1 MRTAAKKTL
10 SLALAMLLAFGTL
23 PQTVLA
29 VSESEGGTITAFEPL
44 EDSVANQT
52 VFLGTT
58 FENLNLPD
66 TLTAAVEVET
76 SAEQTDSDS
85 GSVQDSGTPAQ
96 DNPVDTNTDLQDGD
110 TTGEDSVSG
119 NNSSGSAADEQQNS
133 TPSDAQP
140 SDDGASLRV
149 QSVTGSA
156 ITLGSSGA
164 DDTVGTQKTVSVPV
178 LEWESEPAYD
188 PESTGPYVFTPV
200 FDEAWSLSEDVELPT
215 ITVEVEASSVSP
227 VFRSMLASSG
237 STGVNLGISPA
248 LVDQNEN
255 PQPSDSGS
263 PPVSP
268 TLSESTTVWYG
279 GYEWVVIGWD
289 GEGVAPEGGMAT
301 LLFADANTT
310 KPDNSQFHGSSNQYA
325 GSTLQTAMNTTFY
338 NTLPEKEQGAIEP
351 RSLSGNSGNFSYN
364 TYGSGDIDVSS
375 FNSAANDAGKVDD
388 KYIQRYQLAA
398 NNTFDWYAYDNMRKN
413 GTVSSGESTAYT
425 GTYNP
430 DNVAGTD
437 TEEKFWPLSVTEA
450 SLLDGS
456 IRAYSSHWWLRSP
469 GSSDDY
475 AAVVLD
481 LGGVHASGDGVADYF
496 AVRPAFH
503 LNLSSVLF
511 ASDVSGASAKSAAT
525 VGSGL
530 IGASAPGSNLKFTM
544 LDDDTDNLNL
554 TVTDTDTITAAPGG
568 TVNIPYTSAVTGA
581 VTGTDKYVSAV
592 LTDTDDKVLY
602 YGKLVDLGTD
612 GENGTATFTVPDDL
626 AAGSYKIKLFNEE
639 CNGDNETDFASE
651 PVEIALTVTSGNDN
665 FAVGTWTGE
674 NGHRYVEFGGM
685 IWRVLE
691 VTESDTDNPGKKTA
705 LLLAEESVGSR
716 QFHTTWNSGD
726 NDWNTSDIKAWLNNE
741 ICSKNSNDYTS
752 NGFMSRFSDDE
763 KGSIVTANYTYGG
776 SYTGSETLGS
786 SKVFLLS
793 VDEANE
799 AAYFAD
805 NADRKLGSGSLWW
818 LRSPGSNDYS
828 AAVVVSFGHVHADGI
843 IVLGNDAVRPA
854 LKINLASSIFTS
866 TNPLVQAEITVTSGD
881 SPVEGA
887 SISFTG
893 ASAPDDAILSGGEGK
908 ATAYL
913 EPGKTYTMTVSKTG
927 YNPYT
932 ATIEITQADQAIPVN
947 LTPSDTTPPTV
958 ESITPVNG
966 ATDVGIRGELEITFN
981 EAMDTAGGS
990 VTLTGG
996 TVNAPGSWSNDNKV
1010 YTIGYSGL
1018 AYSTEYTVN
1027 ISGFKDAA
1035 GNVMAADSSNS
1046 FTTKAQPAGPDVS
1059 PQTLNLD
1066 LNGNPTGTLDI
1077 SLGQSGNRAA
1087 QADIAVDSGSE
1098 SDISVNLATLTSDG
1112 TVTVTGLQ
1120 TVSGA
1125 GITVTF
1131 SGGDLASPTDIP
1143 ITVNITDSTPP
1154 PATAHTITVLT
1165 GGNGTAAA
1173 NKTTATQGETVTL
1186 TATPASGSYYFAR
1199 WEVVSGG
1206 AILSGNSFVMPDNDV
1221 TIKAYFSRYSSGGS
1235 SDSSDSNRDTTVIIP
1250 PVIQPDWPTIGSVS
1264 GKVAGTNTQRTF
1276 TVTDSLV
1283 KAALEKAQAE
1293 AKKQNRTTYG
1303 VGAQIALDA
1312 PATAGLTLTLE
1323 RAALNRLVSKKAK
1336 QFEITGMPISLTFD
1350 AQALSELQK
1359 QGTGNVTITVKP
1371 ATVTGVRN
1379 AYDITLTTVKDGKTV
1394 GITSLGNGSATIS
1407 IPSTPEKNEAAGY
1420 LYAVYVNGNGKLN
1433 RIADSAYDT
1442 NSGSV
1447 IFSTNHFSVYG
1458 VGYTAPSAKFT
1469 DIGSHWAKE
1478 SIDYVVSRG
1487 LLSGTSDITFAPDT
1501 AMTRGMLVTALGR
1514 LANVDT
1520 KAYTT
1525 NSFTDVKAD
1534 STFHPYIEWAYK
1546 KGIIQG
1552 IGNSQFAPDRAVTRQ
1567 EIAIIFAN
1575 YAKATGY
1582 TLPITREATT
1592 YADASSIGSTYK
1604 TAVTAM
1610 QQAGI
1615 MMGGSGNRFNPKSS
1629 ATRAEVS
1636 AMLHRCI
1643 KLTIDPATAQG
1654 WAKNDAGQYLYYKN
1668 SKALTGTQTIDGV
1681 KYFFNTDGS
1690 LKTGW
1695 IKDDAGNW
1703 HFYSGNILLVGW
1715 WNIGATGSTKTYYFD
1730 TYGNMLSGKWVEIDG
1745 KWYYFNSDGS
1755 LARSTTVDGHEVD
1768 ENGVRKTK

>member
-1 MRTAAKKTL
+1 MNKAINKPGKRLL
-10 SLALAMLLAFGTL
+10 SLALAVLLALGTL
-23 PQTVLA
+23 PQTVFA
-29 VSESEGGTITAFEPL
+29 VGESEGGTIIAFEPL
-44 EDSVANQT
+44 EDSVKNQA
-52 VFLGTT
+52 VPLGTSL
-58 FENLNLPD
+58 ENLNLPAS
-66 TLTAAVEVET
+66 LTATVEVET
-76 SAEQTDSDS
+76 SAEQADSDS

-96 DNPVDTNTDLQDGD
+96 DNPVDTNTDLQDD
-110 TTGEDSVSG
+110 STTGENSVSG
-119 NNSSGSAADEQQNS
+119 NNAPGSDADEQQNG

-164 DDTVGTQKTVSVPV
+164 DDTDGTQKTVSVPV
-178 LEWESEPAYD
+178 LEWISEPAYD
-188 PESTGPYVFTPV
+188 SESTGTYVFTPV
-200 FDEAWSLSEDVELPT
+200 LDEAWSLAEDVELPT
-215 ITVEVEASSVSP
+215 ITVEVKVEASS
-227 VFRSMLASSG
+227 VFRSMLARSG
-237 STGVNLGISPA
+237 STRVNLGISPA
-248 LVDQNEN
+248 LAAQLND
-255 PQPSDSGS
+255 PQPDDPATAES
-263 PPVSP
+263 SP

-338 NTLPEKEQGAIEP
+338 NTLPEKEKGAIEP
-351 RSLSGNSGNFSYN
+351 RSLSGDSGLYVYN
-364 TYGSGDIDVSS
+364 IGSGGAVATTD
-375 FNSAANDAGKVDD
+375 FNAAAGTLSNTQ
-388 KYIQRYQLAA
+388 YITGWGIFSG
-398 NNTFDWYAYDNMRKN
+398 TFDWYAYHDLRTLNN
-413 GTVSSGESTAYT
+413 GYIGSEQYT

-430 DNVAGTD
+430 DNVVGSE
-437 TEEKFWPLSVTEA
+437 TEEKLWPLSVAEA

-456 IRAYSSHWWLRSP
+456 IRKYSGPWWLRSP
-469 GSSDDY
+469 GDYVSY
-475 AAVVLD
+475 AAVV
-481 LGGVHASGDGVADYF
+481 SDYGYVDAYGF
-496 AVRPAFH
+496 DVGNTWGVRPAFH
-503 LNLSSVLF
+503 LNLASALF

-530 IGASAPGSNLKFTM
+530 IGASAPGTNLKFTM
-544 LDDDTDNLNL
+544 LNTNTSNLNL
-554 TVTDTDTITAAPGG
+554 TVIDTDAITAAPGG
-568 TVNIPYTSAVTGA
+568 TVSIPYTGA

-592 LTDTDDKVLY
+592 LTDGDTDEVLY

-612 GENGTATFTVPDDL
+612 GENGTATFTVPDVL

-639 CNGDNETDFASE
+639 ANGDNETDFASV
-651 PVEIALTVTSGNDN
+651 PVEINLTVTSGGNDN
-665 FAVGTWTGE
+665 FPEGTWTGE
-674 NGHRYVEFGGM
+674 NGHRYMEFGDM
-685 IWRVLE
+685 VWRILE
-691 VTESDTDNPGKKTA
+691 VKENDAEAAGCTTA

-741 ICSKNSNDYTS
+741 ICTKNSNDYTS

-776 SYTGSETLGS
+776 NYTGSGTTGS

-793 VDEANE
+793 VNE
-799 AAYFAD
+799 ASKSDYFAGD
-805 NADRKLGSGSLWW
+805 ADRAIGSNWW
-818 LRSPGSNDYS
+818 LRSPGLNLYN
-828 AAVVVSFGHVHADGI
+828 AAVVLDNGY
-843 IVLGNDAVRPA
+843 VLASGDYVDNSWAVRPA
-854 LKINLASSIFTS
+854 LKINLASDIFTS
-866 TNPLVQAEITVTSGD
+866 KNPLVQAEITVTSGG
-881 SPVEGA
+881 SLVEGA
-887 SISFTG
+887 SISFSG
-893 ASAPDDAILSGGEGK
+893 ASAPDGAILSGDEGK

-913 EPGKTYTMTVSKTG
+913 ERDESYTMTVSKTG
-927 YNPYT
+927 YEPYEDEIT
-932 ATIEITQADQAIPVN
+932 ITQANQAISVN

-958 ESITPVNG
+958 ESITPANG
-966 ATDVGIRGELEITFN
+966 AENVNISGELEITFS
-981 EAMDTAGGS
+981 EAMNTS
-990 VTLTGG
+990 VG
-996 TVNAPGSWSNDNKV
+996 TVSLDNSIGTLSGTWNIPTN
-1010 YTIGYSGL
+1010 TIFTVPYSGL
-1018 AYSTEYTVN
+1018 AYSTQYTVN
-1027 ISGFKDAA
+1027 ISGFQDAA
-1035 GNVMAADSSNS
+1035 GNTIDPNPATYS

-1066 LNGNPTGTLDI
+1066 LNGNPTGTLTI

-1131 SGGDLASPTDIP
+1131 SGEDLASPTDIP
-1143 ITVNITDSTPP
+1143 VTVNVTDSTPP
-1154 PATAHTITVLT
+1154 PATAHAITVLT

-1173 NKTTATQGETVTL
+1173 NKTTAAQGETVTL
-1186 TATPASGSYYFAR
+1186 TATPASGSYYFSR

-1206 AILSGNSFVMPDNDV
+1206 AIFSGNSFVMPDNEV

-1235 SDSSDSNRDTTVIIP
+1235 SDSSDSNRGTTVIIP

-1264 GKVAGTNTQRTF
+1264 GKVEGTNTQRTF

-1323 RAALNRLVSKKAK
+1323 RAALNRLVNTGAK
-1336 QFEITGMPISLTFD
+1336 SFEITGAPISLTFD

-1371 ATVTGVRN
+1371 VTVKNVRN

-1394 GITSLGNGSATIS
+1394 SITSLGTGSATLS
-1407 IPSTPEKNEAAGY
+1407 IPSTPGKNEAAGY
-1420 LYAVYVNGNGKLN
+1420 LYAVYVDGAGKIN
-1433 RIADSAYDT
+1433 RIADSTYDA

-1458 VGYTAPSAKFT
+1458 VGYTAPSAKFS

-1478 SIDYVVSRG
+1478 SIDYVVGRG
-1487 LLSGTSDITFAPDT
+1487 LLSGTSKTTFAPNS

-1534 STFHPYIEWAYK
+1534 STFRPYIEWAYK

-1552 IGNSQFAPDRAVTRQ
+1552 IGNQQFAPDQAITRE
-1567 EIAIIFAN
+1567 EIAVIFAN

-1582 TLPITREATT
+1582 KLPITREATT
-1592 YADASSIGSTYK
+1592 YADAASIGSAYK
-1604 TAVTAM
+1604 TAVTSM

-1615 MMGGSGNRFNPKSS
+1615 MMGGTGNKFNPKSS

-1636 AMLHRCI
+1636 SMLHRYI
-1643 KLTIDPATAQG
+1643 KLTIDPDTAQG
-1654 WAKNDAGQYLYYKN
+1654 WAKNDDGQFLYYKGG
-1668 SKALTGTQTIDGV
+1668 KPVAKTQNIDGV
-1681 KYFFNTDGS
+1681 KYYFNDNGT

-1695 IKDDAGNW
+1695 VKDDAGNW
-1703 HFYSGNILLVGW
+1703 HFYSGNTMLVGFW
-1715 WNIGATGSTKTYYFD
+1715 DLGANGESKRYYFTKD
-1730 TYGNMLSGKWVEIDG
+1730 GTMIAGKWLEIDG
-1745 KWYYFNSDGS
+1745 KWYYFNADGS
-1755 LARSTTVDGHEVD
+1755 LAKSTKIDGYEVD
-1768 ENGVRKTK
+1768 KNGVRKTK

>member
-10 SLALAMLLAFGTL
+10 SLALVILLALGTL
-23 PQTVLA
+23 PQTVFA
-29 VSESEGGTITAFEPL
+29 VGESEGGTITAFAPL
-44 EDSVANQT
+44 EDSVANRT
-52 VFLGTT
+52 VYLGTT
-58 FENLNLPD
+58 LKNLNLPA
-66 TLTAAVEVET
+66 TLTATVEVET
-76 SAEQTDSDS
+76 SAEQADSDS

-96 DNPVDTNTDLQDGD
+96 ENTGNTNLQDGD

-119 NNSSGSAADEQQNS
+119 NNAPGSAADEQQNG

-140 SDDGASLRV
+140 SDDDELFQIQTA
-149 QSVTGSA
+149 TGSA
-156 ITLGSSGA
+156 ITLGKSGA
-164 DDTVGTQKTVSVPV
+164 DDTGGTQKTASVAV
-178 LEWESEPAYD
+178 LEWASEPKYD
-188 PESTGPYVFTPV
+188 PESTGTYVFTPV
-200 FDEAWSLSEDVELPT
+200 LENGYILAEDVELPT
-215 ITVEVEASSVSP
+215 ITVEVKVEASP

-248 LVDQNEN
+248 LVEQAEN

-263 PPVSP
+263 PPESP
-268 TLSESTTVWYG
+268 SLDVSTTVWYG
-279 GYEWVVIGWD
+279 GYQWVVIGWN
-289 GEGVAPEGGMAT
+289 GKGVAPEGGMAT
-301 LLFADANTT
+301 LLLHKDSPN
-310 KPDNSQFHGSSNQYA
+310 KPTDTAFHASSNQYA
-325 GSTLQTAMNTTFY
+325 DSTLRTEMNTTFY
-338 NTLPEKEQGAIEP
+338 NTITDEREQNAIEP
-351 RSLSGNSGNFSYN
+351 RSLTGGSGNFS
-364 TYGSGDIDVSS
+364 
-375 FNSAANDAGKVDD
+375 FNSYDPINTTNFTSAAGSVNADT
-388 KYIQRYQLAA
+388 YINGYYVPYT
-398 NNTFDWYAYDNMRKN
+398 NTFDWYAYHALRTAVSGYIG
-413 GTVSSGESTAYT
+413 GTQYT
-425 GTYNP
+425 GTYHP
-430 DNVAGTD
+430 DNVAGD
-437 TEEKFWPLSVTEA
+437 DNALSAEYLWPLSVAEA
-450 SLLDGS
+450 SLLDPS
-456 IRAYSSHWWLRSP
+456 IRTYIAYWWLRSP
-469 GSSDDY
+469 GIYDDG
-475 AAVVLD
+475 AAVVD
-481 LGGVHASGDGVADYF
+481 NGGYVNVGGDVVDIDD

-503 LNLSSVLF
+503 LNLASALF
-511 ASDVSGASAKSAAT
+511 ASAAEGGKSDVD
-525 VGSGL
+525 VGDGL

-544 LDDDTDNLNL
+544 LDNNTSNLSLSASNSA
-554 TVTDTDTITAAPGG
+554 ITAAPGG
-568 TVNIPYTSAVTGA
+568 TVNIPYTDAK
-581 VTGTDKYVSAV
+581 TGTNKYVSAV
-592 LTDTDDKVLY
+592 LTDGDEVLY

-612 GENGTATFTVPDDL
+612 GENGTASFDVPDNIVP
-626 AAGSYKIKLFNEE
+626 GSYTLKLFNEQ
-639 CNGDNETDFASE
+639 CNGDYETDFASE

-818 LRSPGSNDYS
+818 LRSPGFDVYY
-828 AAVVVSFGHVHADGI
+828 AAVVLNFGYVHAIGY
-843 IVLGNDAVRPA
+843 IVDSSIAVRPA

-866 TNPLVQAEITVTSGD
+866 KKPLVQAEITVESGD

-913 EPGKTYTMTVSKTG
+913 EPGKTYTMTVSKSG
-927 YNPYT
+927 YDLYT

-958 ESITPVNG
+958 ESITPAND
-966 ATDVGIRGELEITFN
+966 ATGVERSGNIVITFS
-981 EAMDTAGGS
+981 EPMKTS
-990 VTLTGG
+990 EG
-996 TVNAPGSWSNDNKV
+996 TVSLDNSIGTLSGTWNIPTN
-1010 YTIGYSGL
+1010 TIFTVPYSGL
-1018 AYSTEYTVN
+1018 AYSTQYTVN
-1027 ISGFKDAA
+1027 ISGFEDAA
-1035 GNVMAADSSNS
+1035 GNTIDPNPATYS

-1066 LNGNPTGTLDI
+1066 LNGNPTGILTI
-1077 SLGQSGNRAA
+1077 SLGQSGNRAG
-1087 QADIAVDSGSE
+1087 QADIAVHSGSE
-1098 SDISVNLATLTSDG
+1098 SGISVNLATLTSDG

-1143 ITVNITDSTPP
+1143 VIVNVTDSTPP
-1154 PATAHTITVLT
+1154 SATAHAITVLT

-1173 NKTTATQGETVTL
+1173 NKTTAAQGETVTL
-1186 TATPASGSYYFAR
+1186 TAMPASGSYYFSR
-1199 WEVVSGG
+1199 WKVVSGG

-1293 AKKQNRTTYG
+1293 AKKQGRTAYG

-1323 RAALNRLVSKKAK
+1323 RAALNRLVSEKVK
-1336 QFEITGMPISLTFD
+1336 QFELTGAPISLTFD
-1350 AQALSELQK
+1350 AQSLSEIQK
-1359 QGTGNVTITVKP
+1359 QSTGNVTITVKP
-1371 ATVTGVRN
+1371 VTVDGVRN

-1394 GITSLGNGSATIS
+1394 SITSLGTGSATLS
-1407 IPSTPEKNEAAGY
+1407 IPSTPGKNEAAGY
-1420 LYAVYVNGNGKLN
+1420 LYAIYVDGNGKLN

-1458 VGYTAPSAKFT
+1458 VEYTAPSAKFT

-1478 SIDYVVSRG
+1478 SIDYVVGRG
-1487 LLSGTSDITFAPDT
+1487 LLSGTAETTFAPDT

-1514 LANVDT
+1514 LAGVDT

-1534 STFHPYIEWAYK
+1534 STFRPYIEWAYS
-1546 KGIIQG
+1546 KGILQG
-1552 IGNSQFAPDRAVTRQ
+1552 IGNSQFAPDRAITRQ

-1575 YAKATGY
+1575 FAKATGY
-1582 TLPITREATT
+1582 KLPVTREATT
-1592 YADASSIGSTYK
+1592 YTDASSIGSTYK
-1604 TAVTAM
+1604 DAVTAM

-1615 MMGGSGNRFNPKSS
+1615 MMGGSGNKFNPKFS

-1636 AMLHRCI
+1636 SMLHRYI

-1654 WAKNDAGQYLYYKN
+1654 WAKNDDGQFLYYKDG
-1668 SKALTGTQTIDGV
+1668 KAVIGTQTINSV
-1681 KYFFNTDGS
+1681 KYYFNDNGT

-1695 IKDDAGNW
+1695 IKDDTGNW

-1715 WNIGATGSTKTYYFD
+1715 WDIGANGNNKRYYFD
-1730 TYGNMLSGKWVEIDG
+1730 TYGNMISGKWLQIDG
-1745 KWYYFNSDGS
+1745 KWYYFNADGS
-1755 LARSTTVDGHEVD
+1755 LAKNTKIDGYEVD